1 MLGILSYFSPA
12 EIIHQIVLPRML
24 NEKSK
29 SMKNKRAF
37 DLMYLH
43 IRFKIAGEN
52 FTPRI
57 LFKHYFPI
65 GVVFTKEQIAQFLS
79 ECLTKSGLDI
89 EFDGQ
94 EKGAT
99 KNAITIANQIME
111 LKRTRKGNIEKLQ
124 VVGITPIINRNNN
137 SLFKKVELKE
147 IYSKFIFKRET
158 LMDTEEIN
166 VIESPEIFNLD
177 IEVQEE
183 NLEVILDRKSMID
196 RIKRLNNA
204 IGNTDEK
211 I

>member
-1 MLGILSYFSPA
+1 MLLIIPLAITVLLPSLDPLNISYPMIPGIILTTPDSSRYTGGL
-12 EIIHQIVLPRML
+12 ILL
-24 NEKSK
+24 
-29 SMKNKRAF
+29 
-37 DLMYLH
+37 
-43 IRFKIAGEN
+43 N